1 MPQRIQERENIPTLT
16 AEVVDEQHTSEN
28 KKNGG
33 NAGLAIAIIAV
44 MGLIFA
50 IVMIIIFLQFDHE
63 PVDPPV
69 VPTEQTETTSPVKT
83 VVTVSQLQE
92 ILEISELST
101 AEYSYNSIAR
111 AYDED
116 GEKIRYYV
124 YYEGTVKAGIDFSK
138 IDILVDDQNMRIVL
152 LLPDV
157 EIYETYVDIHS
168 LDYMFEKKK
177 YETETISQ
185 EAYTLCTD
193 DLKQKTENEEQFLEM
208 AKDNAANCVKA
219 LIEPWVEQVNDEYV
233 VTID

>member
-33 NAGLAIAIIAV
+33 NAGLAIAIISV
-44 MGLIFA
+44 IGLIFA
-50 IVMIIIFLQFDHE
+50 IVMIIIFLQFE
-63 PVDPPV
+63 PKPNVSV
-69 VPTEQTETTSPVKT
+69 EPTEQIETTSPVK
-83 VVTVSQLQE
+83 VVITVSQLQE

-111 AYDED
+111 AYDAD

-138 IDILVDDQNMRIVL
+138 IDILVDDQNHRIAL
-152 LLPDV
+152 LLPEA
-157 EIYETYVDIHS
+157 EIMITSVDINS

-185 EAYTLCTD
+185 EAYTLCNE
-193 DLKQKTENEEQFLEM
+193 DLKQKIANEEQFLEM